1 MQEAKLS
8 EDELTSRAQQ
18 EEVLHLVQVDYNP
31 NKHRHIAYKP
41 QDVISWVLQ
50 PWYQQLLTVN
60 HLLVS
65 LLVCSALLCSA
76 LLCWVLQCIVPCYAL
91 LRSALI
97 CCAMLCSALLCS
109 ALYLAACANKHLR
122 SVSHL

>member
-1 MQEAKLS
+1 MN

-50 PWYQQLLTVN
+50 PWYQELLSVN
-60 HLLVS
+60 HLLVG
-65 LLVCSALLCSA
+65 LLLCCA
-76 LLCWVLQCIVPCYAL
+76 VLCTIPNCNTVL
-91 LRSALI
+91 
-97 CCAMLCSALLCS
+97 
-109 ALYLAACANKHLR
+109 
-122 SVSHL
+122 VS